1 MQYQMNSIK
10 VLYRGRSAELRD
22 VLIDTSGVIF
32 GIMIVLVIISVYK
45 ALTNKTDK
53 EILMKK

>member
-32 GIMIVLVIISVYK
+32 GIMIVLIIISVYK
-45 ALTNKTDK
+45 ALTAKPAQK
-53 EILMKK
+53 QP